1 MRFSLLAAIIASL
14 VNSYG
19 VVHPEDHLHF
29 LELCAGSHRLT
40 DCALDLGLKAHAMDV
55 TYSRHQDLLESV
67 GFLSALQSLRRVI
80 QGGLLWLGIPC
91 SSWIWLAR
99 STTRRCRI
107 RPKGSKKFQKVRKH
121 NRLVRRLCFMLE
133 YCRKKGIRWII
144 EQPHSS
150 LLPLYKPLE
159 ALMKRHS
166 AKIYEF
172 PLGMHGAN
180 TEKRTILIS
189 NAPWMAQFPCPCM
202 TWEKREQLQQLQ
214 TMKGIRLVKKY
225 RDSKGQSRVVGTKDL
240 TSSQVYPWQFSME
253 VMNLFNQNL
262 QRQRRTFP
270 DTVRPDQG
278 LVFADVDPC
287 SSESELEDILET
299 SGHTK

>member
-1 MRFSLLAAIIASL
+1 M
-14 VNSYG
+14 
-19 VVHPEDHLHF
+19 PW
-29 LELCAGSHRLT
+29 
-40 DCALDLGLKAHAMDV
+40 M
-55 TYSRHQDLLESV
+55 
-67 GFLSALQSLRRVI
+67 
-80 QGGLLWLGIPC
+80 
-91 SSWIWLAR
+91 
-99 STTRRCRI
+99 
-107 RPKGSKKFQKVRKH
+107 PKGSKKFQKVRKH

-159 ALMKRHS
+159 AGLGCEALMKRHS

-180 TEKRTILIS
+180 TEKHRCIMTYIAMHTLVKRTILIS

-225 RDSKGQSRVVGTKDL
+225 RDSKGQSRVVGNLALSPFLLTRRQVGTKDL